1 MLLKKL
7 TEKLTTPATT
17 DNSLSSSIKWHGNS
31 NFCLIF
37 KGSCLKLKVTTF
49 TPSNGIFFFIVYK
62 LDAWSRDLNSNF
74 TLKYCLLGGA
84 KLAENAEPDT

>member
-7 TEKLTTPATT
+7 AEKLTTPATT

-37 KGSCLKLKVTTF
+37 KGSCLKHKVTTF
-49 TPSNGIFFFIVYK
+49 TPSNRIIFFIVYK

-84 KLAENAEPDT
+84 KLAENADLDT